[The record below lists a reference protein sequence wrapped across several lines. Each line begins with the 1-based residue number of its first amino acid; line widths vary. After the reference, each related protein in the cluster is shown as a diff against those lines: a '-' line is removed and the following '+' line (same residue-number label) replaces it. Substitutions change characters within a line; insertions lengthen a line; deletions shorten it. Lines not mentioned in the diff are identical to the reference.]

1 MISSFPLVSIVT
13 PSYNQAHFL
22 EQTMQTVLC
31 QDYPNYE
38 YLLVDGGS
46 TDGSQEII
54 HRHADRLA
62 WWVSEPDQGQ
72 ADAIN
77 KGFARAR
84 GEYVAWLNSDD
95 LYYHSQVIS
104 QAVEILEA
112 NPDAGMVYGNGV
124 MVDGEGSLL
133 DWHPYPQYTLKDL
146 LAFNVLLQP
155 AVFMRRAALEEAGFL
170 RLDLNL
176 ILDHNLWIQIAS
188 RSPILHVD
196 EFWAVERTHGE
207 AKTIAQAA
215 DFVEEAFGLIN
226 SLQSV
231 PPFNKV
237 FEQHRTEIMAGLHIF
252 AAKRLIDAG
261 KPARAMH
268 HFRQAFQFS
277 PGTVG
282 KVWYKLAQALGGVL
296 GLNRLF
302 LLYRSSRRK
311 VQHGARRME
320 VGAEGV
326 HWDT

>member
-1 MISSFPLVSIVT
+1 
-13 PSYNQAHFL
+13 
-22 EQTMQTVLC
+22 
-31 QDYPNYE
+31 
-38 YLLVDGGS
+38 LVDGGS

-95 LYYHSQVIS
+95 LYYHSQVVS

-133 DWHPYPQYTLKDL
+133 DWHTYPQYTLKDL

-231 PPFNKV
+231 PHSIRSSSST
-237 FEQHRTEIMAGLHIF
+237 EQRSWRGCIYLPLKDLSTPESLLGQCIT
-252 AAKRLIDAG
+252 
-261 KPARAMH
+261 
-268 HFRQAFQFS
+268 FS
-277 PGTVG
+277 
-282 KVWYKLAQALGGVL
+282 
-296 GLNRLF
+296 RLF
-302 LLYRSSRRK
+302 SSPLARWVRSGTNSHRPW
-311 VQHGARRME
+311 
-320 VGAEGV
+320 VGP
-326 HWDT
+326 WD

>member
-1 MISSFPLVSIVT
+1 MSSLPLVSIVT
-13 PSYNQAHFL
+13 PSYNQAPFL
-22 EQTMQTVLC
+22 EQTMQTVLS
-31 QDYPNYE
+31 QDYPNFE

-54 HRHADRLA
+54 KRYADRLA
-62 WWVSEPDQGQ
+62 WWVSEPDRGQ

-84 GEYVAWLNSDD
+84 GKYVAWLNSDD
-95 LYYHSQVIS
+95 LYYHAQVVA

-112 NPDAGMVYGNGV
+112 HPEAGMAYGDGV

-133 DWHPYPQYTLKDL
+133 DWHTYPQYTLKDL

-155 AVFMRRAALEEAGFL
+155 AVFMRRAVLEETGYL
-170 RLDLNL
+170 SLDLNL

-215 DFVEEAFGLIN
+215 DFVEEAFGLMN

-231 PPFNKV
+231 PPFDKV
-237 FEQHRTEIMAGLHIF
+237 FEQHRREIMAGLHVF

-268 HFRQAFQFS
+268 HFRHAFQYS
-277 PGTVG
+277 PGKVG
-282 KVWYKLAQALGGVL
+282 KVWYKLAQALGGAL
-296 GLNRLF
+296 GLNRVF

-326 HWDT
+326 HWVP